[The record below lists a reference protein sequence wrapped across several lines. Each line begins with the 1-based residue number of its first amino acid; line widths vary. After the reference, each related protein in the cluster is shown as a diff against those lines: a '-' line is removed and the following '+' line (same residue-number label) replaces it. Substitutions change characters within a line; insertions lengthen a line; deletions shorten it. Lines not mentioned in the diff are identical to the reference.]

1 MLLFVGSASIAQV
14 GINTDNSLPNANAM
28 LDVKSNSK
36 GFLLPRLRTVQRITL
51 GSIATA
57 GLMVYDTDLDQLFIH
72 DGTTWNDIS
81 TGNLWT
87 RNGTNTYVTNTD
99 DNVGIGTNSPGYVAG
114 AARYL
119 SVSTLGLGGNQIA
132 SFELKG
138 TSGTTFLP
146 VTRID
151 FLSQSTIGIQNI
163 ARIETRITNS
173 QAEGELLFYT
183 NGGALTERMRID
195 ENGNVGIG
203 ATAPDQKLTVDGT
216 FGILEG
222 GASPTNHTIFQ
233 GGTQA
238 SNITYTLPVDDGSS
252 GEMLTTDGVG
262 VLAWTPA
269 ESPLTIS
276 NGLTRAANAVKL
288 GGNLTESTIITQ
300 DAAESLI
307 FTNNGTGETSVN
319 LASTGDFRIED
330 NGSAFFTATNG
341 GKIGIGTM
349 VPGQKLTVD
358 GTIGILEGGASP
370 TNHTIFQG
378 GVQAANITYTLPVD
392 DGSGGEML
400 TTDGVGVLAWTP
412 AESPLSIS
420 NGLTRTTNTVK
431 LGGNLTENTTI
442 TQDAAESL
450 IFTNSGTGET
460 SVNLA
465 SAGDFRIEDNGSA
478 FFTATDG
485 GNVGIGT
492 TTPGQKL
499 TVDGTFG
506 ILEGGASPTHHT
518 IFQGGSQSADIG
530 YTLPVNDGNSG
541 QMLTTDGTGVLGWD
555 TPVSGNGSSGRVAFW
570 WNGSG
575 LTSNSELF
583 WDDTHFRLGIGVSN
597 PGQKLTV
604 AGTIQTT
611 SGGIMFPDGTTQTTA
626 ATNDLHTI
634 GESYGGGIVF
644 YVYDGGRHG
653 LIAATADQSTGIR
666 WNAGTNLNTMAF
678 ANGVG
683 SGKANTTI
691 IIASQGYGDGASYA
705 ARVCNEYWATQN
717 GVTYG
722 DWYLP
727 SKHEL
732 NLLYLQK
739 SVVGGFADF
748 NYWSSDERAAISAYI
763 QSFDTGS
770 TNFAEKA
777 VSAIYVRAIR
787 AF

>member
-1 MLLFVGSASIAQV
+1 MKKHFLSYIIVAILMIMSMQLEAQV
-14 GINTDNSLPNANAM
+14 GISTDNSAPNASAM
-28 LDVKSNSK
+28 LDVKSTTK
-36 GFLLPRLRTVQRITL
+36 GFLLPRLTTMQRITL

-57 GLMVYDTDLDQLFIH
+57 GLVVYDTDLDKLYFH
-72 DGTTWNDIS
+72 DGTTWNDVS

-87 RNGTNTYVTNTD
+87 RNGTNTYVTNTG
-99 DNVGIGTNSPGYVAG
+99 DNVGIGTTSPGYVTG
-114 AARYL
+114 ASKYL
-119 SVSTLGLGGNQIA
+119 SVSTPGLGGNQIA

-146 VTRID
+146 VTRLD
-151 FLSQSTIGIQNI
+151 FLSHSTIGIHNI

-203 ATAPDQKLTVDGT
+203 ATAPGQKLTVDGT

-233 GGTQA
+233 GGTQL
-238 SNITYTLPVDDGSS
+238 SNITYTLPLDDGSS

-276 NGLTRAANAVKL
+276 NGLTRA
-288 GGNLTESTIITQ
+288 
-300 DAAESLI
+300 
-307 FTNNGTGETSVN
+307 
-319 LASTGDFRIED
+319 
-330 NGSAFFTATNG
+330 
-341 GKIGIGTM
+341 
-349 VPGQKLTVD
+349 
-358 GTIGILEGGASP
+358 
-370 TNHTIFQG
+370 
-378 GVQAANITYTLPVD
+378 
-392 DGSGGEML
+392 
-400 TTDGVGVLAWTP
+400 
-412 AESPLSIS
+412 
-420 NGLTRTTNTVK
+420 TNTVK
-431 LGGNLTENTTI
+431 LGGNLTESTTI

-460 SVNLA
+460 SFNLA
-465 SAGDFRIEDNGSA
+465 GTGDFRIEDNGSA

-485 GNVGIGT
+485 GNIGIGAT
-492 TTPGQKL
+492 APGQKL

-506 ILEGGASPTHHT
+506 ILEGGASPTNHT
-518 IFQGGSQSADIG
+518 IFQGGAQSANIT

-541 QMLTTDGTGVLGWD
+541 QMLTTDGSGVLGWD

-611 SGGIMFPDGTTQTTA
+611 SGGVMFPDGTTQTTA
-626 ATNDLHTI
+626 ASNNLHTI

-653 LIAATADQSTGIR
+653 LIAATADHPTAIR
-666 WNAGTNLNTMAF
+666 WNSAPSDINTMAL

-691 IIASQGYGDGASYA
+691 IISSQGYGDGASYA
-705 ARVCNEYWATQN
+705 ARICNEYWATAG

-739 SVVGGFADF
+739 AVVGGFT
-748 NYWSSDERAAISAYI
+748 NGYYWSSCEYAEGFAWDQYFSDGT
-763 QSFDTGS
+763 QSHGIKYTPL
-770 TNFAEKA
+770 
-777 VSAIYVRAIR
+777 YVRAIR